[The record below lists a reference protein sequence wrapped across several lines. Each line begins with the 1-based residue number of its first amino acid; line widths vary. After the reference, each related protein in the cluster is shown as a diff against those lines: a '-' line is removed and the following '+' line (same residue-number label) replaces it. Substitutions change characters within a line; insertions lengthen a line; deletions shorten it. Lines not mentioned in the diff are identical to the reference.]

1 VTFSRNKPVVILST
15 GLQGAVVDVLGGSG
29 VTDERLEWATPPVTA
44 HAAIPF
50 LLTLLLDSIEVHD
63 ITSLL
68 SLQRIRFSTPA
79 FPTSLCS
86 IETMPGA
93 PSAAYVSA
101 SETVV
106 VLTMVPLSSQ
116 VMRLVELGNF
126 EDALTLCSSCL
137 SYGGNIAAQL
147 AEVDIRTIHERYG
160 TVLYQKGDFEGAIV
174 NYISAESDV
183 VDVFTLFL
191 EFVPQTLLNVLFPQ
205 KGNGVLSPLMKGAS
219 SNSSSTGGGQTRL
232 QGAILHRAAAAV
244 VQYCEKKREKVVS
257 CSLS

>member
-1 VTFSRNKPVVILST
+1 VVILSI

-63 ITSLL
+63 ITTLL

-86 IETMPGA
+86 IDNMIGS
-93 PSAAYVSA
+93 PSAAYISA
-101 SETVV
+101 PDSVV
-106 VLTMVPLSSQ
+106 VLTMVPLSTQ
-116 VMRLVELGNF
+116 VFRLVELGNF

-137 SYGGNIAAQL
+137 SYGGTTAAQL
-147 AEVDIRTIHERYG
+147 SEVNIRTIHERYG

-174 NYISAESDV
+174 NYLSAESDV
-183 VDVFTLFL
+183 VDVFTLFQ
-191 EFVPQTLLNVLFPQ
+191 EFIPQTLLNVLFPL
-205 KGNGVLSPLMKGAS
+205 KGNGMISPLLTNGTGTGTGTGAG
-219 SNSSSTGGGQTRL
+219 SNVTPTRL

-244 VQYCEKKREKVVS
+244 VQYCEKKREKVK
-257 CSLS
+257 LR